1 MSCGAKMTD
10 NQLYRELQ
18 KSIKTNSCNSRDR
31 QLHANTMNQRNCLY
45 KNLEVGSVVPI
56 VETLPFAVNPVEY
69 FAKLSDHGRQKNSL
83 LFESAS
89 IVPKYGERSLG
100 TSDPCLKIIGKGESF
115 EIAALNKTGVKF
127 IEFLKNDF
135 DFCDEIECSKDLI
148 KGKLRPKRG
157 IVSEDERL
165 KLKNHADILRAIAF
179 KFKPASKPFIPY
191 CGLFGAVSYDFIDQF
206 EDLPKNKSD
215 LLDDPDYVFYF
226 VDNLF
231 MVDHKGQKTHFVANA
246 LVTEDFEETYSE
258 CVSKVK
264 NYKNLVDKKDN
275 SFETNGGNN
284 ITIGNNTENKNNKNI
299 KNVNNGPNKKDIKS
313 NIKVESDVTKE
324 EFIET
329 VNKIKKH
336 IIAGDVYQCVI
347 SRTISTGFNGNAF
360 DIYKKLRDF
369 NPSPYMFYINN
380 SDGIVLGA
388 SPEMN
393 LRVEGDKEKIV
404 EIRPIAGTKPRGIM
418 NNKIDSDLDSRYEIE
433 LKTDAKEIAEHTM
446 LVDLAR
452 NDIARISK
460 PGTRYVDEPYT
471 IEKYSHVQHLVSN
484 VRGVLKDDLDALHAY
499 LATMNMGTLT
509 GAPKVEAMK
518 LIRIYEKTKRGF
530 YGGAVGYL
538 TPSGDMDSAILIRS
552 IRIKDNKAY
561 VRVGA
566 GIVYDSN
573 PESEFIETER
583 KAQACLNAIK
593 SAGD

>member
-1 MSCGAKMTD
+1 MRT
-10 NQLYRELQ
+10 
-18 KSIKTNSCNSRDR
+18 
-31 QLHANTMNQRNCLY
+31 
-45 KNLEVGSVVPI
+45 
-56 VETLPFAVNPVEY
+56 
-69 FAKLSDHGRQKNSL
+69 
-83 LFESAS
+83 
-89 IVPKYGERSLG
+89 
-100 TSDPCLKIIGKGESF
+100 
-115 EIAALNKTGVKF
+115 
-127 IEFLKNDF
+127 
-135 DFCDEIECSKDLI
+135 
-148 KGKLRPKRG
+148 
-157 IVSEDERL
+157 
-165 KLKNHADILRAIAF
+165 IAF

-191 CGLFGAVSYDFIDQF
+191 CGIFGAVSYDFIDQF

-215 LLDDPDYVFYF
+215 LLRDPDYIFYF

-231 MVDHKGQKTHFVANA
+231 MVDHKEQKTHFVANA

-258 CVSKVK
+258 CLSKIQ
-264 NYKNLVDKKDN
+264 NYRSLVDEKTDYYKLNNLKKSDVK
-275 SFETNGGNN
+275 FETD
-284 ITIGNNTENKNNKNI
+284 T
-299 KNVNNGPNKKDIKS
+299 
-313 NIKVESDVTKE
+313 TKE
-324 EFIET
+324 EFIEQ

-336 IIAGDVYQCVI
+336 ILAGDVYQCVI
-347 SRTISTGFNGNAF
+347 SRTISAGFSGNAF
-360 DIYKKLRDF
+360 DVYKKLRDV

-380 SDGIVLGA
+380 PDGVVLGA

-393 LRVEGDKEKIV
+393 LRVEGNKEKIV
-404 EIRPIAGTKPRGIM
+404 EIRPIAGTKPRGIS
-418 NNKIDSDLDSRYEIE
+418 NNKIDFDLDSRYEIE

-484 VRGVLKDDLDALHAY
+484 VRGILKDDLDALHAY

-509 GAPKVEAMK
+509 GVPKVEAMK

-552 IRIKDNKAY
+552 TRIKDNKAY

-573 PESEFIETER
+573 PESEFVETER
-583 KAQACLNAIK
+583 KAQACLNAIE
-593 SAGD
+593 SAGA